1 MVSRHIVFIRVSYQ
15 RPHVYMI
22 PLLWAGLWSHLFVR
36 YTTSL
41 SLCTAFE
48 TQPFASLYRN
58 WCYGVFTHV
67 FVITFLTRRE
77 LAVFTA
83 FGQMA
88 AGPVAYTIFRPAA
101 VAFATGTPGS
111 AQPIVSRVYWLSLWV

>member
-1 MVSRHIVFIRVSYQ
+1 M
-15 RPHVYMI
+15 
-22 PLLWAGLWSHLFVR
+22 
-36 YTTSL
+36 
-41 SLCTAFE
+41 CTAFE

-83 FGQMA
+83 FVQMA
-88 AGPVAYTIFRPAA
+88 FVDRFVVVGADSYHEALY
-101 VAFATGTPGS
+101 
-111 AQPIVSRVYWLSLWV
+111 PIYHC